1 MTTKASYSPLQALAA
16 KWRAIALVIVAFAR
30 LMRRYEDGCAAG
42 AGPQAAQLQTIV
54 RAAQVMLL
62 KEMSEVLE
70 AGPPETDADDAAL
83 AFLRMIA
90 VCLLAITCLLQNMM
104 ARGLVGAMA
113 WQLAAQRS
121 GSEPAIMR
129 SGPICGYTILDPG

>member
-1 MTTKASYSPLQALAA
+1 MTTNASYSPLQKLAA

-54 RAAQVMLL
+54 RAAQVLLL
-62 KEMSEVLE
+62 KEMSEALE
-70 AGPPETDADDAAL
+70 AGPPETEADENAL
-83 AFLRMIA
+83 SFLRMVA
-90 VCLLAITCLLQNMM
+90 VCLLAIICLLQDML

-121 GSEPAIMR
+121 GSEPARLR
-129 SGPICGYTILDPG
+129 SGPICGYAILDPG